1 MNKVKVKKTV
11 TLSLLEAYF
20 RNSENIGVNTN
31 LENGC
36 FQGKTEKTISAL
48 QRFIVS
54 FKRQKKAGI
63 KRGQGVHTL
72 RHAFATHLLSQGTDL
87 YTISR
92 LLGHTSIKTT
102 VVYLHLIPERITNIK
117 SPLDHLYEKEGGPS
131 DE

>member
-1 MNKVKVKKTV
+1 M
-11 TLSLLEAYF
+11 
-20 RNSENIGVNTN
+20 
-31 LENGC
+31 
-36 FQGKTEKTISAL
+36 
-48 QRFIVS
+48 
-54 FKRQKKAGI
+54 

>member
-1 MNKVKVKKTV
+1 MVVSRAKPKESSQSISGTYD
-11 TLSLLEAYF
+11 LS
-20 RNSENIGVNTN
+20 
-31 LENGC
+31 
-36 FQGKTEKTISAL
+36 QGK
-48 QRFIVS
+48 
-54 FKRQKKAGI
+54 KKAGI
-63 KRGQGVHTL
+63 KRGRGIHTL

-117 SPLDHLYEKEGGPS
+117 SPLDYLYENKGGPS

>member
-1 MNKVKVKKTV
+1 M
-11 TLSLLEAYF
+11 
-20 RNSENIGVNTN
+20 
-31 LENGC
+31 
-36 FQGKTEKTISAL
+36 
-48 QRFIVS
+48 
-54 FKRQKKAGI
+54 

-102 VVYLHLIPERITNIK
+102 VVYLHIIPERITNIK
-117 SPLDHLYEKEGGPS
+117 SPLDYLYENKGGPS